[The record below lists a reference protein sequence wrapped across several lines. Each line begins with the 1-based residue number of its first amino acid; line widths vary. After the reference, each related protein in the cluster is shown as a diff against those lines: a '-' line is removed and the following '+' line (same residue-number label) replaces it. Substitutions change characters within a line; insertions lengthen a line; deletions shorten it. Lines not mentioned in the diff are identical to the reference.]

1 MIREREVDLRRHP
14 RAAVRWPVIVES
26 GDRRLDLET
35 INLSPCGA
43 KIRLGQA
50 VFELGTPAYL
60 HFDPPVGGP
69 LDVHAIVWRSDPDGS
84 AFFFIE
90 VEGDDVSFPLES
102 APVNPRWS

>member
-1 MIREREVDLRRHP
+1 M
-14 RAAVRWPVIVES
+14 VES

-43 KIRLGQA
+43 KIRLDHP

-60 HFDPPVGGP
+60 HFDPPYGGP

-90 VEGDDVSFPLES
+90 VEGDGISFPLES
-102 APVNPRWS
+102 SPVDSPLGLKSPSRVADCSRLRGDRHDR